1 MDRRPA
7 TSRRDRRAAATRL
20 SGNALRRAGSTSVR
34 SADQVAL
41 KTMTGHPHHGL
52 LVARDIVLSMRSNLP
67 DLESEV
73 NKLKDL
79 AYPWVGQDPMH
90 CGGLGTNPER
100 CGETRRGAVSD
111 LSTTVFGG
119 VEPKVGIEPTTYAL
133 PRRCST
139 SELLGPGHRTGRWY
153 PMATDSEA
161 PDPPEERKDISVN
174 ASRVQRK

>member
-79 AYPWVGQDPMH
+79 AYPWVGQDPMQ

-100 CGETRRGAVSD
+100 CGETRM
-111 LSTTVFGG
+111 GG
-119 VEPKVGIEPTTYAL
+119 
-133 PRRCST
+133 RF
-139 SELLGPGHRTGRWY
+139 
-153 PMATDSEA
+153 
-161 PDPPEERKDISVN
+161 
-174 ASRVQRK
+174 